1 MLNSIYELL
10 PNILNPPWCDV
21 SSMDLKRKG
30 RVHILIAQIEICKVK
45 SRSPIQNQNRSNQN
59 QNRSLNLGSSKYN
72 QLTAMSLRS
81 FLPKSSL
88 AYEIWKES
96 SLAYET
102 WEESGQASSWEEEG
116 KAEGDG
122 WLKAVR
128 GEVEMRKQRE
138 TDQTDGTARRGRR
151 EYVRGLS
158 WEGIQYNLDTCLE
171 TPKGT
176 REGDTQAS
184 ALQCQWKQK
193 KKCRRVDDIHFTC

>member
-10 PNILNPPWCDV
+10 PNILNSPWCDV

-96 SLAYET
+96 SLAYEI

-184 ALQCQWKQK
+184 ACTGRLLCSLPSEKRIW
-193 KKCRRVDDIHFTC
+193 